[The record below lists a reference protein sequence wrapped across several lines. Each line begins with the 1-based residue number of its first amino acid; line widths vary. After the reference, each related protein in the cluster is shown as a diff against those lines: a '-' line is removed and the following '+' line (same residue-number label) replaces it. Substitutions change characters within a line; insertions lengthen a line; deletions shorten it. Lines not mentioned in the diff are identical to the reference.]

1 MPFLF
6 FLVPEKIYNNPNI
19 PGTSK
24 SYLFIYFLFSLRPPV
39 NKVREKLATATE
51 NNLVLSAGRK
61 NEREMKLDPPVTAMQ
76 LVKLTLLHP
85 WLLDQSLIQV
95 IF

>member
-1 MPFLF
+1 MESEKNVDKSQLF
-6 FLVPEKIYNNPNI
+6 PMF
-19 PGTSK
+19 
-24 SYLFIYFLFSLRPPV
+24 YLFIYFLFSLRPPV